1 MKRFAI
7 FLFVFLLAVSL
18 CACADASASPA
29 MYIAPAQLTQA
40 EEDIATLLGAD
51 TATPIYDFKLDG
63 TVQSMTVNAYALV
76 DGQWDLFYGGG
87 GRAFT
92 DAEGRLALEYD
103 TIRDGIREA
112 IQSETVSGSTS
123 FESTE
128 PLGLPEGFHRATS
141 KLDQK
146 QEIVYGQEIPLAVQI
161 LTSQNEVRSFDTSY
175 FHHPEEYEKYDYEH
189 VFAITVT
196 FRQEPLS

>member
-1 MKRFAI
+1 MKKFCY
-7 FLFVFLLAVSL
+7 LLLLAAAMLL
-18 CACADASASPA
+18 CACQKAPSSPA
-29 MYIAPAQLTQA
+29 MYIEPAQLTQV
-40 EEDIATLLGAD
+40 EEDIAKLLGAN
-51 TATPIYDFKLDG
+51 TATPIYDFQVDDS
-63 TVQSMTVNAYALV
+63 VQSMTINAYELEN
-76 DGQWDLFYGGG
+76 GQWHLFYGGG

-92 DAEGRLALEYD
+92 DSSGRLALEYD

-112 IQSETVSGSTS
+112 IQSKTVSGSTS

-141 KLDQK
+141 KLDQR
-146 QEIVYGQEIPLAVQI
+146 QEIVYGQEIPLAIQI
-161 LTSQNEVRSFDTSY
+161 VTSRNEVRSFDTSY
-175 FHHPEEYEKYDYEH
+175 FHHPEEYAKYGYEH